1 MRFLIIAILTISTAW
16 ARNEPSVLLYN
27 VSKQTV
33 VSERNSQQVRPL
45 ASITKIM
52 TAIVALDTGFGL
64 DRRVDLVKNVGS
76 HLPRQQYSRRELL
89 TALLVKSDNAAAE
102 SLAQDYPG
110 GRTEFLIEMNDHAR
124 RLGMKNTFFDDASG
138 LSNKNVSTAE
148 DIVILFK
155 AAMTHDFIRTVSTQ
169 TRTEIEVQGKKKPVK
184 LVFGNTNTTLLE
196 EFKNTVV
203 SKTGF
208 TTPAGLCVAMALEEQ
223 GQQFVVVVMGATTKK
238 HRTQLVES
246 VIYNNLR
253 P

>member
-1 MRFLIIAILTISTAW
+1 MKILIALLLVVNTAW

-27 VSKQTV
+27 VSKQTAI
-33 VSERNSQQVRPL
+33 SERNPQQVRQL

-52 TAIVALDTGFGL
+52 TAMVALDTGFGL
-64 DRRVDLVKNVGS
+64 DRKTDLVKNVGS
-76 HLPRQQYSRRELL
+76 FLPRQRYTRRELM

-102 SLAQDYPG
+102 SLAHDYPG
-110 GRTEFLIEMNDHAR
+110 GRAEFIAEMNDHAR
-124 RLGMKNTFFDDASG
+124 RLGMKNTHFDDASG

-148 DIVILFK
+148 DIVIMFQ
-155 AAMTHDFIRTVSTQ
+155 AAMKHDFIREVSVQ

-184 LVFGNTNTTLLE
+184 LVFGNTNLTLLE

-223 GQQFVVVVMGATTKK
+223 GQQFIVVVMGATSKK

-246 VIYNNLR
+246 VVYNNLR

>member
-1 MRFLIIAILTISTAW
+1 MKFLIIVFLTISTAW

-27 VSKQTV
+27 VSKQIT
-33 VSERNSQQVRPL
+33 VSERNPQQVRQL

-52 TAIVALDTGFGL
+52 TAMVALDTGFGL
-64 DRRVDLVKNVGS
+64 DRKTDLVKNVGS
-76 HLPRQQYSRRELL
+76 YLPRQQYTRRELL

-110 GRTEFLIEMNDHAR
+110 GRTEFIIEMNDHAR
-124 RLGMKNTFFDDASG
+124 RLGMKNTYFDDASG

-148 DIVILFK
+148 DIVIMFQ
-155 AAMTHDFIRTVSTQ
+155 AAMKHDFIRTVSTQ

-184 LVFGNTNTTLLE
+184 LVFGNTNVTLLE

-223 GQQFVVVVMGATTKK
+223 GQQFVVVVLGATTKRQ
-238 HRTQLVES
+238 RTQLVES

>member
-1 MRFLIIAILTISTAW
+1 MRFLVVLLLIVNTAW

-27 VSKQTV
+27 VTKQTA
-33 VSERNSQQVRPL
+33 VSERNPSQVRQL

-52 TAIVALDTGFGL
+52 TAMVALETGFAL
-64 DRRVDLVKNVGS
+64 DRRTDLVRNVGS
-76 HLPRQQYSRRELL
+76 HLPRQQYTRRELL

-110 GRTEFLIEMNDHAR
+110 GRAEFINEMNDHAR
-124 RLGMKNTFFDDASG
+124 RLGMKNTHFDDASG

-148 DIVILFK
+148 DIVIMFQ
-155 AAMTHDFIRTVSTQ
+155 AALLHDFIRTVSVQ

-184 LVFGNTNTTLLE
+184 LVFGNTNVTLLE

-203 SKTGF
+203 SKTGY

-223 GQQFVVVVMGATTKK
+223 GQQFIVVVMGAATKK
-238 HRTQLVES
+238 QRTQLVETVVYS
-246 VIYNNLR
+246 NLR